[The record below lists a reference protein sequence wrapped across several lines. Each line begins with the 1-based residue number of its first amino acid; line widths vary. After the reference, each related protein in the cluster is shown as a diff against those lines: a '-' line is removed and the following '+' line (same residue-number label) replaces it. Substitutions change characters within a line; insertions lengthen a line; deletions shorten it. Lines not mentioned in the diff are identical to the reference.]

1 MFRDRADAG
10 RQLAETLSAT
20 IGKKDDDIVVLAL
33 PRGGVPVA
41 AEIAKALGAPLDLVL
56 VRKIGHP
63 SQPELA
69 LGAVADG
76 DQPHIFVNQDVAAMA
91 GISRPE
97 IEALTPPLLAEIERR
112 RKTYLDGRA
121 PLPVKGKTAIVV
133 DDGAATGATFKMA
146 LEAIAQQ
153 EPARVIAALPVAP
166 PRVAHQLEDLA
177 DEVICLLRPDMF
189 AAVGQFYQRF
199 LPVEDAEVVDIMK
212 SVAEEKRP

>member
-10 RQLAETLSAT
+10 RQLTETLTAT

-133 DDGAATGATFKMA
+133 DDGAATGATFKVA

-199 LPVEDAEVVDIMK
+199 LPVEDAEVVANMK